1 MAVAVEGIIRGK
13 QNVGAV
19 GNPQSVENLNTET
32 VSVVFDFEKC
42 NF

>member
-1 MAVAVEGIIRGK
+1 MAVAVEGIIRGEK
-13 QNVGAV
+13 NVGAV